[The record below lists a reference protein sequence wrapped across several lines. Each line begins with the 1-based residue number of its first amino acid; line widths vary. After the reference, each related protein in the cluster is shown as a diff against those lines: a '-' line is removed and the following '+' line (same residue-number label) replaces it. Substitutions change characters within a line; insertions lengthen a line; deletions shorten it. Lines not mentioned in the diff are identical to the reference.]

1 MGFRFKRSTLVA
13 GFIGMVVSAT
23 MILPLPNDTQVADA
37 AMKGDLDAVRTLL
50 KQGADVNAPQGDGM
64 TALHWAAYKD
74 SPEMLQA
81 LLYAGAN
88 PGAALRIN
96 GMTPLFFAGQNGNP
110 TTVDMLLRGGADV
123 NVSLKNGATALMYA
137 ARAGNAAAVTR
148 LLEAG
153 AAVNARENARGETA
167 LMFAAASN
175 RAGAVQT
182 LLAHGADP
190 AVTTRVIDVAARNAA
205 RGRGQDPAPAAVA
218 APGQAPPGQGQRGIR
233 GGGNGNEE
241 RPPEVDTMGGM
252 TALLFAARQGHAET
266 VKTLI
271 AGGADINGSN
281 SGDKT
286 TPLLIA
292 SINGHFDL
300 ATMLLEAGA
309 DPTLA
314 STAAATPLYAV
325 INVKWPLIA
334 EYPQPDTRNEKTSY
348 LDLMRQMLDRGAN
361 PNVRIRNELWYT
373 GYASSRTQIDASGAT
388 PLWRASQ
395 ASDVAA
401 MRLLIERGADRNI
414 RNNRGQSPLHIAAGA
429 DVHGNQERT
438 VYGTWMPGVKYLVEE
453 LHMDVND
460 RDGKGLTPLHHAAG
474 RGDNDM
480 ILYLVSKGADVTA
493 VGKNGETVVDL
504 ANGPRQRIQPFA
516 ETIALLEMLGAR
528 NSHKCVSC

>member
-1 MGFRFKRSTLVA
+1 MSFQFKRSILIA
-13 GFIGMVVSAT
+13 GCFMAMLVSAT
-23 MILPLPNDTQVADA
+23 MGLPRPNDTRVADA
-37 AMKGDLDAVRTLL
+37 AMKGDLAAVRALL

-64 TALHWAAYKD
+64 TALHWAAHKD
-74 SPEMLQA
+74 HQEMVQT
-81 LLYAGAN
+81 LLYGGAK
-88 PGAALRIN
+88 PGASLRIN

-110 TTVDMLLRGGADV
+110 NTVDMLLKAGADA
-123 NVSLKNGATALMYA
+123 NAALKNGATALMYA
-137 ARAGNAAAVTR
+137 ARAGNAAAINR

-153 AAVNARENARGETA
+153 ANPNVRETGRGETA

-175 RAGAVQT
+175 RADAVKT

-205 RGRGQDPAPAAVA
+205 RGRGQEPPAAAV
-218 APGQAPPGQGQRGIR
+218 APGQAPPGQAQRGIR

-252 TALLFAARQGHAET
+252 TALLLAARQGHSEA
-266 VKTLI
+266 VKALVG
-271 AGGADINGSN
+271 GGADINGRS

-300 ATMLLEAGA
+300 ARMLLDAGA

-314 STAAATPLYAV
+314 STAGATPLYAV

-361 PNVRIRNELWYT
+361 PNVRIKNELWYT
-373 GYASSRTQIDASGAT
+373 GYASSRTQIDASGGT

-401 MRLLIERGADRNI
+401 MRLLTERGADRNI

-438 VYGTWMPGVKYLVEE
+438 VFGTWMPGVKYLVEE
-453 LHMDVND
+453 LHMDVNE

-480 ILYLVSKGADVTA
+480 ITYLVSKGADVTL

-516 ETIALLEMLGAR
+516 ETIALLEILGAK